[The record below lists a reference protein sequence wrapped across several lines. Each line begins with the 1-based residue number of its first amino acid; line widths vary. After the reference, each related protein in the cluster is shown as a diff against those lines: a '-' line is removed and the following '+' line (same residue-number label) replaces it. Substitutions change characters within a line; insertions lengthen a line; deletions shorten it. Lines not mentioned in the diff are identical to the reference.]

1 MNSAL
6 EYLPPTMPTWSFKQ
20 TFSVRA
26 STMLLICV
34 PLLSAVYRAASSLP
48 GQILPSVQLLAGAAD
63 STDGCIALIA
73 AIFGLSFFIASCIRK
88 NPQVQY
94 FIELTL
100 ALTLVSFILMPAY

>member
-1 MNSAL
+1 MNFAR

-34 PLLSAVYRAASSLP
+34 PLLSAVYQAAASLP
-48 GQILPSVQLLAGAAD
+48 GQISTSVQLLAGAAR
-63 STDGCIALIA
+63 STVGCIALIA

-88 NPQVQY
+88 SPQIQY
-94 FIELTL
+94 FIELAL
-100 ALTLVSFILMPAY
+100 ALALVDFILMPAY